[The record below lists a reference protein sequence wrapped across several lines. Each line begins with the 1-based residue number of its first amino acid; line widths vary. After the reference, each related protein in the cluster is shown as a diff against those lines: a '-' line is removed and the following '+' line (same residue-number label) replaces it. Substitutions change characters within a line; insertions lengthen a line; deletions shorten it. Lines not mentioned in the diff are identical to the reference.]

1 MDDPGWGGGLAPPVP
16 QKSGGGMGNMDRS
29 RLLRIGGLV
38 AGALILVILVVL
50 FGSNKK
56 SPSPKSSSTTTTT
69 ASPGGGS
76 TTTTIT
82 PGGSNL
88 IPVLGVTV
96 TPQGGPVK
104 TTTGTQVTVV
114 DPVNGSQSISGVT
127 VQAVQPTVKV
137 SGHSQPTPATIVGL
151 KVGDEIWGIGATS
164 SQQYTSVTS
173 GTVLSTFLRTYAASG
188 NSAKILVYFYE
199 PSTGTNFATSP
210 PEVTLLEVPGSL
222 ATIDCA
228 VAPGC

>member
-1 MDDPGWGGGLAPPVP
+1 
-16 QKSGGGMGNMDRS
+16 
-29 RLLRIGGLV
+29 
-38 AGALILVILVVL
+38 LVVV
-50 FGSNKK
+50 FGSSKK
-56 SPSPKSSSTTTTT
+56 TPPSSTSSTTTTT
-69 ASPGGGS
+69 AAPAGGS

-82 PGGSNL
+82 PGGSNN

-114 DPVNGSQSISGVT
+114 DPVTGSQPISGVT

-137 SGHSQPTPATIVGL
+137 SGHNQPTPATIVGL

-164 SQQYTSVTS
+164 SQQYTSVAS

-188 NSAKILVYFYE
+188 NTAKVLIYFYE

-222 ATIDCA
+222 ATIDCV